1 MMDFS
6 QFQKT
11 ATLKDG
17 SVVTIRAIQPED
29 KSMLSDAFYELDKES
44 RYTRFFGFKEQVS
57 DEELKRATE
66 VDFDNQIALVVT
78 TTADGKEI
86 IIAGGRYFLLP
97 DQSAGP
103 LRAEIAFTVEE
114 DYQGQGL
121 AGRLFEQLVDIARSK
136 GVSTFEAEVLPQN
149 RAMLAVFAGRGLPM
163 KKTMA
168 DGLIYVT
175 LSLI

>member
-149 RAMLAVFAGRGLPM
+149 KAMLAVFAGRGLPM

-175 LSLI
+175 LSLT

>member
-86 IIAGGRYFLLP
+86 IIAGGRYFLLT

-149 RAMLAVFAGRGLPM
+149 KAMLAVFAGRGLPM

>member
-175 LSLI
+175 LSLT